1 MVQFAIDPGRTAL
14 VIVDMQNCFDG
25 SSTGLLRQV
34 VPRVAAGVINND
46 APTTAPR
53 PLMDVRPDDI
63 AVGKPRFGSF
73 YGADLEV
80 ILRPRGIDALIVGGT
95 CVCVDTAARESAV
108 REFRVLFLSDGS
120 ANFDLPDGGLGPGQ
134 RGRAAA
140 RRGRRDGVRLRLDRF
155 LRPDAGPDPGSG
167 HGLSSILTA
176 ILALAIQEQ

>member
-25 SSTGLLRQV
+25 SSTGLLRQI

-46 APTTAPR
+46 ARTAAPR
-53 PLMDVRPDDI
+53 PLTDVRPDDI
-63 AVGKPRFGSF
+63 VVGKPR
-73 YGADLEV
+73 
-80 ILRPRGIDALIVGGT
+80 
-95 CVCVDTAARESAV
+95 
-108 REFRVLFLSDGS
+108 
-120 ANFDLPDGGLGPGQ
+120 FDLPDGGLGPGQ